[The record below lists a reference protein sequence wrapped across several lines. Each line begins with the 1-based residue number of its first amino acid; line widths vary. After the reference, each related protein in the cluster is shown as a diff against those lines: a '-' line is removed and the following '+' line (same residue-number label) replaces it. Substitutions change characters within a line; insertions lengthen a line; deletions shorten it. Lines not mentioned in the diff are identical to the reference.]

1 MQKLLEKLQ
10 MVNPD
15 FSGAKCEDSY
25 SKLYDKKIYRKGD
38 KGRGYALH
46 EEISV
51 NDKELIISLHI
62 GEKYHNIF
70 SQNDQNK
77 WILDACC
84 VQGYTPI
91 PHPDNPS
98 EYIYNYKYKI
108 LKYDDNNS
116 LKVAE
121 ATALIQYFHRI
132 IGKPILDSLCSID
145 ILDCY

>member
-15 FSGAKCEDSY
+15 FSGAKCEKYSY
-25 SKLYDKKIYRKGD
+25 SKLYDKKIYRN

-62 GEKYHNIF
+62 GEKYHNIL
-70 SQNDQNK
+70 SNTNSNTNN
-77 WILDACC
+77 WVIDACC
-84 VQGYTPI
+84 VQGYK
-91 PHPDNPS
+91 PHPHHKNKS
-98 EYIYNYKYKI
+98 EFVYEFKYQI
-108 LKYDDNNS
+108 SNYDDNNS

-121 ATALIQYFHRI
+121 ATALIQYFHRM

-145 ILDCY
+145 I